1 LHAPQAACAP
11 EAPGPSGDLSPRIG
25 ISNTD
30 SGGRIGA
37 ADTNSAAGRSSIAG
51 WSATEERPGPGAD
64 LAGLERVDRTGAVG
78 QTLEEAKRIN
88 ASLSALGNCIYA
100 LSQARAAHRRFCD
113 ARLRQYASCCEG
125 LRCSVKAVCLLLRR
139 LAVQA
144 RRV

>member
-1 LHAPQAACAP
+1 MHAPQAACAP

-51 WSATEERPGPGAD
+51 WTATEERPGPGAD
-64 LAGLERVDRTGAVG
+64 LDGLERVDRTGAVG

-88 ASLSALGNCIYA
+88 MSLLALSSVVSALASKGAMRVPFRDSKLTHLLSDSLGGNC
-100 LSQARAAHRRFCD
+100 RT
-113 ARLRQYASCCEG
+113 
-125 LRCSVKAVCLLLRR
+125 
-139 LAVQA
+139 
-144 RRV
+144 